1 MDILE
6 EWDHGKHKLGLLC
19 RKQSSHKQQYLQ
31 NLTLHHLM
39 CHIVSSKQEF
49 CIYHSS

>member
-6 EWDHGKHKLGLLC
+6 ELNHGKHKHGLLC

-31 NLTLHHLM
+31 NLMLQYLM
-39 CHIVSSKQEF
+39 C
-49 CIYHSS
+49 